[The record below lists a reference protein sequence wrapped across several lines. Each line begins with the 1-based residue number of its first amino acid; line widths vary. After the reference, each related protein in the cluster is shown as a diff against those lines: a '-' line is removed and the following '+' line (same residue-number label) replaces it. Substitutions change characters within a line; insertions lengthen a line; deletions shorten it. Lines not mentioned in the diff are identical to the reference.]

1 MLSIHRMLFL
11 TLKKVRIVK
20 ITNNPVNPCPLSKV
34 SNSPPLTANW
44 KTLQPTMFL
53 SKPVST
59 LASDVCYFGG
69 NGDGKLHEVTSFC
82 LDTRLRGSAYILT
95 ESGQTLIGKL
105 S

>member
-1 MLSIHRMLFL
+1 MLFL

-20 ITNNPVNPCPLSKV
+20 ITNNPVNPCPLSKI

-82 LDTRLRGSAYILT
+82 LDTHLRGSAYILT